1 MPEHYLKIYKDKSV
15 SVRED
20 GTCEIFLEGSQS
32 SEAARRAADI
42 NQKLNSGY
50 LDNLISGLVDGT
62 IPFDITAVPESLQ
75 QNLRDLVCSV
85 TSEVGRA
92 LIGLSFLQLTIKT
105 LAPEQCIRLH
115 KGGKSANIF
124 SWTEGISMRT
134 IDNKYNWVSS

>member
-1 MPEHYLKIYKDKSV
+1 MPEHYLKIYKDRSV
-15 SVRED
+15 YVRED

-92 LIGLSFLQLTIKT
+92 L
-105 LAPEQCIRLH
+105 
-115 KGGKSANIF
+115 
-124 SWTEGISMRT
+124 
-134 IDNKYNWVSS
+134 